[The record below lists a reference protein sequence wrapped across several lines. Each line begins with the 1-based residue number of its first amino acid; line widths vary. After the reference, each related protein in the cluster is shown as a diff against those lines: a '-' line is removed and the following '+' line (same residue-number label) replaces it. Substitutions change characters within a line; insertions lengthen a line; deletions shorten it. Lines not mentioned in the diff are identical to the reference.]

1 MKSKIT
7 IMVLL
12 LVLSSC
18 GFKTRISCQV
28 EDRMDIAK
36 EIGDRCWQ
44 KPEIAIKK
52 EF

>member
-1 MKSKIT
+1 MKFKIAT
-7 IMVLL
+7 MVLL
-12 LVLSSC
+12 LILSSC

-28 EDRMDIAK
+28 EEMTDIAK
-36 EIGDRCWQ
+36 ELNDRCWQ